1 MQILDEDSTKES
13 TDTDS
18 EVNQSIDESDKSN
31 SDDQNDDANLLGGRG
46 RHGSRRTSEYVT
58 RDLTKG
64 SISRNLWFLAW
75 PQMIE
80 GLLNVLDRVADL
92 FWAGRFFGIHA
103 IGGLAIA
110 QLYTGLIMTGRQGL
124 DMGMQAM
131 IARAVG
137 GGNIKLANHV
147 ALQALTITAVF
158 ALLMV
163 AVGVLYTDSLL
174 NIMGVSQGVIEVT
187 TIYMQIQFVGFAGQ
201 AFRMMT
207 GGALQASGDTLTPMI
222 ATTISRIDHI
232 ILSPILIFG
241 WLGLPELGLPGAAW
255 GNVIAQFLGVM
266 WNFWALFAGTSRLH
280 LTLKGYYFDGPLLIL
295 SLIHI

>member
-31 SDDQNDDANLLGGRG
+31 SDDQYDDANLLGGRG

-158 ALLMV
+158 
-163 AVGVLYTDSLL
+163 
-174 NIMGVSQGVIEVT
+174 
-187 TIYMQIQFVGFAGQ
+187 
-201 AFRMMT
+201 
-207 GGALQASGDTLTPMI
+207 
-222 ATTISRIDHI
+222 
-232 ILSPILIFG
+232 
-241 WLGLPELGLPGAAW
+241 
-255 GNVIAQFLGVM
+255 
-266 WNFWALFAGTSRLH
+266 
-280 LTLKGYYFDGPLLIL
+280 L